1 MKKKEIKITEKEQR
15 VAVDILQE
23 LEMWMM
29 SRPGNSDLS
38 ESEQQIYDIFNK
50 MCKKYELCEDPFTG
64 MICTTKEWAKNCLE
78 YDRQT
83 MMERYGHCDGL
94 D

>member
-1 MKKKEIKITEKEQR
+1 MMKKKEIKITKKEQR

-23 LEMWMM
+23 LERWMM

-50 MCKKYELCEDPFTG
+50 MFKKYQLSKDRFTG
-64 MICTTKEWAKNCLE
+64 MYYTDKEYERSIRE
-78 YDRQT
+78 YYRQ
-83 MMERYGHCDGL
+83 EQEAL
-94 D
+94 

>member
-29 SRPGNSDLS
+29 SRSGNSDTS

-50 MCKKYELCEDPFTG
+50 MFKKYQLSKDMFTG
-64 MICTTKEWAKNCLE
+64 MCCTDKEYERSVIEW
-78 YDRQT
+78 YRQ
-83 MMERYGHCDGL
+83 EQEDL
-94 D
+94 

>member
-29 SRPGNSDLS
+29 IRPGNSDLG

-50 MCKKYELCEDPFTG
+50 MFKKYRLSRDMFTG
-64 MICTTKEWAKNCLE
+64 MCCTDKEFAE
-78 YDRQT
+78 SVRDYYRQ
-83 MMERYGHCDGL
+83 EQEDL
-94 D
+94 

>member
-29 SRPGNSDLS
+29 SRPGNNEPSD
-38 ESEQQIYDIFNK
+38 SEQQIYDILIKCFRSIGYLETCLQECAVQIEN
-50 MCKKYELCEDPFTG
+50 M
-64 MICTTKEWAKNCLE
+64 KEV
-78 YDRQT
+78 
-83 MMERYGHCDGL
+83 
-94 D
+94 

>member
-29 SRPGNSDLS
+29 SRPGDSEPSD
-38 ESEQQIYDIFNK
+38 SEQQIYDIFNK
-50 MCKKYELCEDPFTG
+50 MFKKYQLSKDMFTG
-64 MICTTKEWAKNCLE
+64 TCCTGKE
-78 YDRQT
+78 Y
-83 MMERYGHCDGL
+83 ERSVREWCSQEHEVF
-94 D
+94 

>member
-29 SRPGNSDLS
+29 SRSGNSDLS

-50 MCKKYELCEDPFTG
+50 MFKKYRLSRDMFTG
-64 MICTTKEWAKNCLE
+64 MCCTDDEFMESVREWCNQEQEAL
-78 YDRQT
+78 
-83 MMERYGHCDGL
+83 
-94 D
+94 

>member
-29 SRPGNSDLS
+29 SRSGNSDTS

-50 MCKKYELCEDPFTG
+50 MFKKYQLSRDMFTG
-64 MICTTKEWAKNCLE
+64 MCCTDKQSMKSIREWCRPEQEDL
-78 YDRQT
+78 
-83 MMERYGHCDGL
+83 
-94 D
+94 

>member
-29 SRPGNSDLS
+29 SRPGNNEPS
-38 ESEQQIYDIFNK
+38 ESEQQIYEIFNK
-50 MCKKYELCEDPFTG
+50 MFKKYQLSRDMFTG
-64 MICTTKEWAKNCLE
+64 MCCTAGEYERSVREWCSQE
-78 YDRQT
+78 H
-83 MMERYGHCDGL
+83 EVF
-94 D
+94 